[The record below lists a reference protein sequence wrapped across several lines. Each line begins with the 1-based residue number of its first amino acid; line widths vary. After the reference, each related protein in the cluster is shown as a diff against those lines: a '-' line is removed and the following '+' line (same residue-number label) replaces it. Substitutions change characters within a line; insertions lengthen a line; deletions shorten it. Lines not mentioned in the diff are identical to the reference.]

1 MKADNQNNISPN
13 KSNTEQMA
21 IKTTLKISQIKNNP
35 NNPRL
40 IKDDKF
46 KKLVKSL
53 KDFPIMAKKL
63 RKVVVDENNVIL
75 GGNMRFKAMK
85 EAGLK
90 EVYVEYFTREDAEE
104 NNKLA
109 KQLDPDFKDKTYEDQ
124 CNEFIIKDNV
134 SGGEWDMDMLANEWD
149 ANELDEWGL
158 DTPDNW
164 GEDKEVEEDEA
175 PEVSDEPP
183 KSKLG
188 EIYQLGR
195 HRVMCGDSTSLTD
208 AELLMNGKN
217 ASIAFTSPP
226 YNAGTTPTEVKM
238 GKKSKYANDSDN
250 KSQDDYLEFMQL
262 WTNIANEYSEYN
274 FVNVQMLS
282 GNKLALLDYLSL
294 YRNNLAD
301 IIIWNKLTAQ
311 PAMADNVL
319 NSQFEFILVFS
330 DKSNRAIGTK
340 HFRGTASNVLD
351 ISKQTNNE
359 VKDHNA
365 TFPVELPHN
374 IVTTFSNK
382 DEIIL
387 DLFLG
392 SGSTLIACEQT
403 DRTCYGMELDPKYVD
418 VIRKR
423 YHKFVTGSEEGWE
436 DGTPTTD

>member
-1 MKADNQNNISPN
+1 MQ
-13 KSNTEQMA
+13 
-21 IKTTLKISQIKNNP
+21 KTTLKISEIKNNP

-40 IKDDKF
+40 IKDEKF
-46 KKLVKSL
+46 KKLVQSL
-53 KDFPIMAKKL
+53 KELPIMLEK
-63 RKVVVDENNVIL
+63 RPVIIDENNVII
-75 GGNMRFKAMK
+75 GGNMRHKAAK

-90 EVYVEYFTREDAEE
+90 EVPVETFTRDDAER
-104 NNKLA
+104 NNAEAKKLN
-109 KQLDPDFKDKTYEDQ
+109 PDYIDKSYEEQ
-124 CNEFIIKDNV
+124 VTEMVIKDNV
-134 SGGEWDMDMLANEWD
+134 SGGEWDWDILANEFD
-149 ANELDEWGL
+149 QEDLDDWGL
-158 DTPDNW
+158 DTPDDW
-164 GEDKEVEEDEA
+164 DEDKEVEEDEA
-175 PEVSDEPP
+175 PEVDESEPP
-183 KSKLG
+183 KSRLG

-208 AELLMNGKN
+208 AEILMNN
-217 ASIAFTSPP
+217 QRASIAFTSPP

-250 KSQDDYLEFMQL
+250 KTQDDYFEFMQL
-262 WTNIANEYSEYN
+262 WTNIANEYSDYN

-282 GNKLALLDYLSL
+282 GNKLALIDYLSL

-301 IIIWNKLTAQ
+301 IMIWNKLTAQ
-311 PAMADNVL
+311 PAMANNVL
-319 NSQFEFILVFS
+319 NSQYEFILVFS
-330 DKSNRAIGTK
+330 EKANRAIGTK
-340 HFRGTASNVLD
+340 QFRGTASNVLD
-351 ISKQTNNE
+351 ISKQTSNE

-365 TFPVELPHN
+365 TFPVELPHS

-436 DGTPTTD
+436 DGTPAI

>member
-1 MKADNQNNISPN
+1 MKVH
-13 KSNTEQMA
+13 
-21 IKTTLKISQIKNNP
+21 NP
-35 NNPRL
+35 NNLPTIPIADL
-40 IKDDKF
+40 LPSQGD
-46 KKLVKSL
+46 L
-53 KDFPIMAKKL
+53 KDLSEKEYNKL
-63 RKVVVDENNVIL
+63 KNVIIRR
-75 GGNMRFKAMK
+75 GFSVP
-85 EAGLK
+85 
-90 EVYVEYFTREDAEE
+90 VY
-104 NNKLA
+104 
-109 KQLDPDFKDKTYEDQ
+109 
-124 CNEFIIKDNV
+124 I
-134 SGGEWDMDMLANEWD
+134 W
-149 ANELDEWGL
+149 
-158 DTPDNW
+158 
-164 GEDKEVEEDEA
+164 EDKEGIKHLLDGHGRRRVLTTEGWDEPVPYLKIPAKDMQEAMARLLEITSQYQKITQEGIDQFIATYELPEAEVYDATSFDALGKYGDEEEPEIEEDEA
-175 PEVSDEPP
+175 PEVDESEAP

-188 EIYQLGR
+188 EVYQLGR

-208 AELLMNGKN
+208 AEILMNGDR

-238 GKKSKYANDSDN
+238 NKKSKYANDSDN
-250 KSQDDYLEFMQL
+250 KSQDDYFDFMQL

-282 GNKLALLDYLSL
+282 GNKLALIDYLSI
-294 YRNNLAD
+294 YRNTLAD
-301 IIIWNKLTAQ
+301 IMIWNKLTAQ

-319 NSQFEFILVFS
+319 NSQFEFIVVFS
-330 DKSNRAIGTK
+330 EKANRAIGTK

-423 YHKFVTGSEEGWE
+423 YAKFVSPENELPENWEEL
-436 DGTPTTD
+436 TKAI